1 MFYFQFSQF
10 SRIFCSRASGASN
23 IAYWTANLIFD
34 LTLIGVY
41 IFLFAAVLAM
51 FCPSTYTY
59 DGYGNIL
66 LPGIC
71 FTIASVFRFYSFSYL
86 IADIKLAQSLYFYG
100 SIAVVFILIDIWFTI
115 LFTSAKGNVTNTSV
129 QIISYIFAVLDPT
142 FGWYVIILYQ
152 NNFLGI
158 LTQNTGSDFFSSD
171 VAGTVLVCMIGSCVL
186 YIFIFVFITENAFGY
201 VLQQIVSTVFRSS
214 SVSSHMK
221 VKPMMSLQEEEEY
234 SNLLAI
240 TTSTATANAD
250 ANVDN
255 ARPGSFPRQ
264 RSTGCVDP
272 DVVIEK
278 EKVSQIV
285 ERGVL
290 HPKKSAIL
298 VHDLR
303 KVYFARGNVPAKVA
317 VKNINITIPQGEIF
331 GLLGANGA
339 GKTTLLKMVS
349 GQELPSSGFALING
363 YDVVTHTSQAQR
375 SMGLC
380 PQFDTLLERLSVREN
395 LLFFGTMKGVSQKE
409 VVSVVEAFMQA
420 MSIKRYENKLIQQ
433 LSGGNRRKVS
443 LAVALMGS
451 PPTVYLDEVSI
462 AVFGDHFL

>member
-1 MFYFQFSQF
+1 
-10 SRIFCSRASGASN
+10 
-23 IAYWTANLIFD
+23 
-34 LTLIGVY
+34 
-41 IFLFAAVLAM
+41 
-51 FCPSTYTY
+51 
-59 DGYGNIL
+59 
-66 LPGIC
+66 
-71 FTIASVFRFYSFSYL
+71 
-86 IADIKLAQSLYFYG
+86 
-100 SIAVVFILIDIWFTI
+100 
-115 LFTSAKGNVTNTSV
+115 
-129 QIISYIFAVLDPT
+129 VLDPT